1 MDRPRQ
7 SLATAHGVLMFL
19 ALVALASLAY
29 SWPDQGPSAT
39 AAWLATPALCLQT
52 AVLLYLASTAIVEL
66 NVSQVLRDGQ
76 SPQSALGLPTLLG
89 HLWVLIVTLATAWRG
104 AASRTYLA
112 GLDWQLATLAAA
124 SLLALVL
131 LVATRRVDEPSGKP
145 DTAVES
151 PISDLKS
158 ERQLRWLGWLH
169 ASICLAVIFAIWFME
184 TRPLEASK

>member
-1 MDRPRQ
+1 
-7 SLATAHGVLMFL
+7 MFL
-19 ALVALASLAY
+19 ALVVLAILAY
-29 SWPDQGPSAT
+29 SWPDQGPPAT

-52 AVLLYLASTAIVEL
+52 AVLLYLASTAILEL

-76 SPQSALGLPTLLG
+76 SPQTALGLPTLLG

-112 GLDWQLATLAAA
+112 GLDWQLATLAAT

-131 LVATRRVDEPSGKP
+131 LVATRRLDASAKP
-145 DTAVES
+145 DTLAGERDIPNLKS
-151 PISDLKS
+151 EIPDLKS
-158 ERQLRWLGWLH
+158 DRQLRWLGWLH
-169 ASICLAVIFAIWFME
+169 ASICLAVIFALWFME